1 MKTFKQQ
8 NEKSVYRMMTRV
20 GHRRAYWAVIGL
32 VAAFSGLSQAQTN
45 TPPISGSATN
55 VTQLGET
62 TVVGKLDEA
71 RNKIAGSL
79 GANDYSVG
87 PEQIAATPG
96 GASSQFNQVMLRT
109 PGVSQDSFGQL
120 HVRNEHAFVQYRF
133 NDVILPEGITGFG
146 TEVDTRFI
154 SSLDLITGTLPAQY
168 GFRTAGV
175 VDIHTKSGAFNDGG
189 EVSIYGGSYDTY
201 RPSFE
206 YGGKDGKLNYYFS
219 GSYLHSGI
227 GVENPTGSSN
237 PIHDNTDQYKGFG
250 YFSYVLDDTSRL
262 TLMLSASHSDFQIPN
277 NPGQPAGT
285 DPNNNPF
292 PLGGATFNSAN
303 NNENQTEQNYYSVL
317 AYQKSAGDFNMQL
330 SAYSHL
336 STVLFRPDYF
346 ADLYFNGVASRVDR
360 SVLANGLQGDAS
372 YDIGDKHTVRG
383 GFQVI
388 SQRAIA
394 NSLTGVFNITGAGD
408 ATAPP
413 FQITDNNSKWGWL
426 YGAYLQD
433 EWKISPKWTV
443 NYGARVDV
451 SDQYIQESEIEPRV
465 NAIFKPTTKT
475 TIHAG
480 YARNFTPP
488 PLEGISPTTV
498 GKFANTSNGSANTQ
512 DDPVKSERAHYFDVG
527 VTQTIL
533 PGLQVG
539 LDGYY
544 KIASQQLDDGQFGS
558 ALIVT
563 PFNYHRGI
571 VEGVEATA
579 TYKKDGFSAFG
590 NLALS
595 QEKAREIDS
604 AQFNFAPGDLAYIK
618 NNYIYTD
625 HSQTLTGSGGLSYK
639 WQNTLA
645 YLDVLYGNGLRA
657 DGDVPNGR
665 KLPSYTTLNLGVEQ
679 TIKLPHGALK
689 ARLDIVNVADEVY
702 EIRDGTGVGVGAPQ
716 FGMRRGFFGS
726 LSYAF

>member
-1 MKTFKQQ
+1 MKNYNSQKY
-8 NEKSVYRMMTRV
+8 SIRSRMSRV
-20 GHRRAYWAVIGL
+20 DHRQAYWAVISL
-32 VAAFSGLSQAQTN
+32 VAAFNTVAQTN
-45 TPPISGSATN
+45 APPALLNATN

-62 TVVGKLDEA
+62 TVIGKLDEA
-71 RNKIAGSL
+71 RNKIADSL
-79 GANDYSVG
+79 GASSYTIGAD
-87 PEQIAATPG
+87 QIEAQPQ
-96 GASSQFNQVMLRT
+96 GANSQFNQVLLRA
-109 PGVSQDSFGQL
+109 PGVHQDSFGQL

-146 TEVDTRFI
+146 TEVDARFI
-154 SSLDLITGTLPAQY
+154 SSLALLTGTLPAQY
-168 GFRTAGV
+168 GFRTAGI
-175 VDIHTKSGAFNDGG
+175 VDIHTKDGAFNPGG
-189 EVSIYGGSYDTY
+189 DVSIYGGSYDTF

-206 YGGKDGKLNYYFS
+206 YGGKEGKLNYYFS

-227 GVENPTGSSN
+227 GVENPTGGSH
-237 PIHDNTDQYKGFG
+237 PIHDDTDQLKGFG
-250 YFSYVLDDTSRL
+250 YFSYVMDDTSRL

-277 NPGQPAGT
+277 NPGQSAGL
-285 DPNNNPF
+285 DPNSNEF
-292 PLGGATFNSAN
+292 PLGGSTFNSAN

-317 AYQKSAGDFNMQL
+317 SYQKTAGDFNLQL
-330 SAYSHL
+330 SGYSHI

-372 YDIGDKHTVRG
+372 YDLGEKHTLRG

-394 NSLTGVFNITGAGD
+394 NSLTGVFNIDGAGN
-408 ATAPP
+408 AVAPP

-433 EWKISPKWTV
+433 EWKMSPKWTV

-451 SDQYIQESEIEPRV
+451 ADQFIRESEIEPRV
-465 NAIFKPTTKT
+465 NVIFKPMTQTV
-475 TIHAG
+475 IHAG

-488 PLEGISPTTV
+488 PLEGISQSTV
-498 GKFANTSNGSANTQ
+498 GKFANTSNGSANNQ
-512 DDPVKSERAHYFDVG
+512 NDPVQSERAHYFDVG
-527 VTQTIL
+527 FTQTLL
-533 PGLQVG
+533 PGWQAG

-544 KIASQQLDDGQFGS
+544 KLASQQLDDGQFGS

-563 PFNYHRGI
+563 PFNYRRGE
-571 VEGVEATA
+571 VRGVEATM
-579 TYKKDGFSAFG
+579 TYKHEGFSAFG

-595 QEKAREIDS
+595 QEKAHDIDS
-604 AQFNFAPGDLAYIK
+604 AQFNFDPADLAYIK
-618 NNYIYTD
+618 NHDIFTD
-625 HSQTLTGSGGLSYK
+625 HSQTLTGSAGLSYR

-645 YLDVLYGNGLRA
+645 YMDVLYGNGLRA
-657 DGDVPNGR
+657 DGNIPNGR
-665 KLPSYTTLNLGVEQ
+665 KLPSYTTLNLGVEH
-679 TIKLPHGALK
+679 TIKLPHGQLK
-689 ARLDIVNVADEVY
+689 ARLDMVNVADEVY